1 MVHGEVHHGPP
12 RFCRRH
18 LPSELVGGRAQELGE
33 SLVRAFHRLDERL
46 WEPSVLEELRTL
58 SHGAFKSWAN
68 PEIMGCTAVCALVRP
83 DAIWVANA
91 GDSRAVLCR
100 RGKAIDMCGA
110 QLLESAAGARSEDHK
125 PNNKLELARIVKAAT
140 SYLINY
146 IGHLYGRLEGPCSN
160 STWGTTSITAREP
173 FEP

>member
-1 MVHGEVHHGPP
+1 MAASRWPSKALRCSKRRLLGGC

-18 LPSELVGGRAQELGE
+18 LASELVSGRPQELGE

-46 WEPSVLEELRTL
+46 WEPTVLEELRGL

-100 RGKAIDMCGA
+100 RGKAIDMRGA
-110 QLLESAAGARSEDHK
+110 QR
-125 PNNKLELARIVKAAT
+125 
-140 SYLINY
+140 
-146 IGHLYGRLEGPCSN
+146 
-160 STWGTTSITAREP
+160 REA
-173 FEP
+173 